1 MLEASGLPDAETRVM
16 TADND
21 GARIVIPIL
30 APDAPLA

>member
-1 MLEASGLPDAETRVM
+1 MLQASGLTDAETRIT